1 VNSSD
6 LPALLQGFF
15 TGKLVIQRQASPA
28 TVASYRGT
36 FTLLLGFT
44 AARASRQP
52 HQLQVTDLDAETIGA
67 FLTHLEK
74 ERGSSI
80 PTRNARLAAIR
91 SFFRYAALHAPQHAQ
106 LIAQVLAI
114 PAKRAGKATVT
125 WLTGPDTEA
134 LTAAPDRSTWHG
146 RRDHA
151 LLLTA
156 VHTGLRVSE
165 LTGLTIADTHLADGP
180 HLRCHG
186 KGRKERCTPL
196 TPNAAKILRAWIK
209 ERGGQP
215 EDPLFPSRR
224 GTRLSR
230 DAVARL
236 VAVHAGTAARDCPS
250 ISGKHVTPHTLR
262 HSTAMALLR
271 AGVDTSV
278 IALWLG
284 HESPETTQAYLHADM
299 EIKKRALARVNPPGG
314 TPGRYHPPDSLIAYL
329 KTL

>member
-1 VNSSD
+1 MNSGD

-28 TVASYRGT
+28 TVASYRDT
-36 FTLLLGFT
+36 IALLLAFA
-44 AARASRQP
+44 AARSGRQP
-52 HQLQVTDLDAETIGA
+52 HQLQVTDLDAETVGA

-91 SFFRYAALHAPQHAQ
+91 SFFRYAALHDPQHAQ

-125 WLTGPDTEA
+125 WLTGPETEA
-134 LTAAPDRSTWHG
+134 LTAAPDRDTWHG

-165 LTGLTIADTHLADGP
+165 LTGLTIADTHLSDGP

-196 TPNAAKILRAWIK
+196 TPDAAKILRAWIK

-215 EDPLFPSRR
+215 GDPLFPSRR

-236 VAVHAGTAARDCPS
+236 VAVHAETAARACPS
-250 ISGKHVTPHTLR
+250 IAGKHVTPHTLR

-299 EIKKRALARVNPPGG
+299 EIKNRALARVNPPGG
-314 TPGRYHPPDSLIAYL
+314 TPGRYSPPDSLIAYL

>member
-1 VNSSD
+1 VNG

-28 TVASYRGT
+28 TVASYRDT
-36 FTLLLGFT
+36 FALLLAFA
-44 AARASRQP
+44 AARAGRQP

-80 PTRNARLAAIR
+80 ATRNARLAAIR
-91 SFFRYAALHAPQHAQ
+91 SFFRYAALHDPQHAQ

-125 WLTGPDTEA
+125 WLTGPETEA
-134 LTAAPDRSTWHG
+134 LTAAPDRNTWHG

-165 LTGLTIADTHLADGP
+165 LTGLTIADTHLGDGP

-196 TPNAAKILRAWIK
+196 TPDAAKILRTWLK

-236 VAVHAGTAARDCPS
+236 VAVHAETAARACPS
-250 ISGKHVTPHTLR
+250 IAGKHVTPHTLR

-284 HESPETTQAYLHADM
+284 HFSG
-299 EIKKRALARVNPPGG
+299 V
-314 TPGRYHPPDSLIAYL
+314 PDPCGSVRLSQSSGLRQRLFCLPCATGEL
-329 KTL
+329 

>member
-1 VNSSD
+1 VND

-28 TVASYRGT
+28 TVASYRDT
-36 FTLLLGFT
+36 FILLLAFA
-44 AARASRQP
+44 AARAGRQP
-52 HQLQVTDLDAETIGA
+52 HQLAIADLDAETVGA

-91 SFFRYAALHAPQHAQ
+91 SFFRYAALHDPQHAQ

-114 PAKRAGKATVT
+114 PAKRAGKATLT
-125 WLTGPDTEA
+125 WLTGPESEA
-134 LTAAPDRSTWHG
+134 LTAAPDRNTWHG

-165 LTGLTIADTHLADGP
+165 LTGLTIADAHLGDGP

-196 TPNAAKILRAWIK
+196 TPEAAKILRAWIK
-209 ERGGQP
+209 ELSGQP
-215 EDPLFPSRR
+215 EGPLFPSRR

-236 VAVHAGTAARDCPS
+236 VTVHAETAARTCPS
-250 ISGKHVTPHTLR
+250 IAGKHVTPHTLR
-262 HSTAMALLR
+262 HSTAMALLS

-299 EIKKRALARVNPPGG
+299 EIKKRALARMNPPGG
-314 TPGRYHPPDSLIAYL
+314 APGRYSPPDSLIAYL

>member
-1 VNSSD
+1 VND

-28 TVASYRGT
+28 TVASYRDT
-36 FTLLLGFT
+36 FTLLLAFA
-44 AARASRQP
+44 AARSGRHP
-52 HQLQVTDLDAETIGA
+52 HQLQVTDLDAGTIGA
-67 FLTHLEK
+67 FLTHLEN
-74 ERGSSI
+74 ERGNSI

-91 SFFRYAALHAPQHAQ
+91 SFFRYAALHDPQHAQ

-114 PAKRAGKATVT
+114 SAKRAGKATVT
-125 WLTGPDTEA
+125 WLTGPETEA
-134 LTAAPDRSTWHG
+134 LTAAPDRDTWHG

-165 LTGLTIADTHLADGP
+165 LTGLTIADTHLGDGP

-196 TPNAAKILRAWIK
+196 TPDAAKILRAWIK

-236 VAVHAGTAARDCPS
+236 VAVHAETAARCCPS
-250 ISGKHVTPHTLR
+250 IAAKHVTPHTLR

-299 EIKKRALARVNPPGG
+299 EIKNRALARVNPPGG
-314 TPGRYHPPDSLIAYL
+314 TPGRYSPPDSLIAYL

>member
-1 VNSSD
+1 MND

-15 TGKLVIQRQASPA
+15 TGKLVIQRQPSPA
-28 TVASYRGT
+28 TVASYRDT
-36 FTLLLGFT
+36 FTLLLGF
-44 AARASRQP
+44 ASARAGRQP
-52 HQLQVTDLDAETIGA
+52 HRLQITDLDAEAVGA
-67 FLTHLEK
+67 FLTHLER
-74 ERGSSI
+74 ERGSSV

-106 LIAQVLAI
+106 LIQQVLAI

-125 WLTGPDTEA
+125 WLTGPETEA

-165 LTGLTIADTHLADGP
+165 LTGLTIADTHLGNGP
-180 HLRCHG
+180 HLRCRG

-196 TPNAAKILRAWIK
+196 TPQAAKILRAWIR

-224 GTRLSR
+224 GTPLSR

-236 VAVHAGTAARDCPS
+236 VAVHAETAAGNCPS
-250 ISGKHVTPHTLR
+250 IGGKHVTPHTLR

-299 EIKKRALARVNPPGG
+299 EIKERALARVNPPGG
-314 TPGRYHPPDSLIAYL
+314 TPGRYSPPDSLIAYL

>member
-1 VNSSD
+1 VNSG
-6 LPALLQGFF
+6 LPALPQGFF

-28 TVASYRGT
+28 TVASYRDT
-36 FTLLLGFT
+36 FTLLLAFA
-44 AARASRQP
+44 AARAGRQP
-52 HQLQVTDLDAETIGA
+52 HQLALADLDAETIGG

-91 SFFRYAALHAPQHAQ
+91 SFFRYAALHDPQHAQ

-125 WLTGPDTEA
+125 WLTGPETEA
-134 LTAAPDRSTWHG
+134 LTAAPDRGTWHG

-165 LTGLTIADTHLADGP
+165 LTGLTIADTHLGDGP

-196 TPNAAKILRAWIK
+196 TPDAAKIVRAWLK

-236 VAVHAGTAARDCPS
+236 VAVHAETAARACPS
-250 ISGKHVTPHTLR
+250 IAGKHVTPHTLR

-299 EIKKRALARVNPPGG
+299 EIKKRALAC
-314 TPGRYHPPDSLIAYL
+314 
-329 KTL
+329 

>member
-1 VNSSD
+1 
-6 LPALLQGFF
+6 
-15 TGKLVIQRQASPA
+15 
-28 TVASYRGT
+28 
-36 FTLLLGFT
+36 
-44 AARASRQP
+44 
-52 HQLQVTDLDAETIGA
+52 LD
-67 FLTHLEK
+67 
-74 ERGSSI
+74 
-80 PTRNARLAAIR
+80 
-91 SFFRYAALHAPQHAQ
+91 
-106 LIAQVLAI
+106 
-114 PAKRAGKATVT
+114 
-125 WLTGPDTEA
+125 
-134 LTAAPDRSTWHG
+134 
-146 RRDHA
+146 
-151 LLLTA
+151 
-156 VHTGLRVSE
+156 
-165 LTGLTIADTHLADGP
+165 
-180 HLRCHG
+180 

-196 TPNAAKILRAWIK
+196 TPDAAKILRAWIK

-236 VAVHAGTAARDCPS
+236 VAVHAETAARDCPS

>member
-1 VNSSD
+1 VND

-28 TVASYRGT
+28 TVASYRDT
-36 FTLLLGFT
+36 FALLPGF
-44 AARASRQP
+44 AAGRAGRQP
-52 HQLQVTDLDAETIGA
+52 HQLAITDLDAGTIGA

-125 WLTGPDTEA
+125 WLTGEETKA
-134 LTAAPDRSTWHG
+134 LTAAPDRGTWHG

-165 LTGLTIADTHLADGP
+165 LTGLTIADTHLGDGP

-196 TPNAAKILRAWIK
+196 TPNAAKILRAWIR

-236 VAVHAGTAARDCPS
+236 VAVHAETAARSCPS
-250 ISGKHVTPHTLR
+250 IAAKHVTPHTLR

-271 AGVDTSV
+271 ADVDTSV

-299 EIKKRALARVNPPGG
+299 EIKNRALARVNPPGG
-314 TPGRYHPPDSLIAYL
+314 TPGRYRPPDSLIAYL

>member
-1 VNSSD
+1 MNG

-28 TVASYRGT
+28 TVASYRDT
-36 FTLLLGFT
+36 FTLLLAFA
-44 AARASRQP
+44 AARAARQP

-91 SFFRYAALHAPQHAQ
+91 SFFRYAALHDPQHAQ

-125 WLTGPDTEA
+125 WLTGPETEA
-134 LTAAPDRSTWHG
+134 LTAAPDRDTWHG

-165 LTGLTIADTHLADGP
+165 LTGLTIADTHLGDGP

-186 KGRKERCTPL
+186 KGRKDRCTPL
-196 TPNAAKILRAWIK
+196 TPDAVKTLRVWLK

-236 VAVHAGTAARDCPS
+236 VAVHAETAARACPS
-250 ISGKHVTPHTLR
+250 ITGKHVTPHTLR

-299 EIKKRALARVNPPGG
+299 EIKNRALARVNPPGG
-314 TPGRYHPPDSLIAYL
+314 TPGRYSPPDSLIAYL

>member
-1 VNSSD
+1 MND

-28 TVASYRGT
+28 TVASYRDT
-36 FTLLLGFT
+36 FALLLGF
-44 AARASRQP
+44 AAGRAGRQP
-52 HQLQVTDLDAETIGA
+52 HQLAITDLGAGTIGA
-67 FLTHLEK
+67 FLAHLEK

-91 SFFRYAALHAPQHAQ
+91 SFFRYAALHDPQHAQ
-106 LIAQVLAI
+106 QIAQVLAI

-125 WLTGPDTEA
+125 WLTGGETEA
-134 LTAAPDRSTWHG
+134 LTAAPDRGTWHG

-165 LTGLTIADTHLADGP
+165 LTGLTIADTHLGDGP

-196 TPNAAKILRAWIK
+196 TPDAAKILRAWIR

-236 VAVHAGTAARDCPS
+236 VAVHAETAARSCPS
-250 ISGKHVTPHTLR
+250 IAAKHVTPHTLR

-299 EIKKRALARVNPPGG
+299 EIKNRALARVNPPGG
-314 TPGRYHPPDSLIAYL
+314 TPGRYSPPDSLIAYL

>member
-1 VNSSD
+1 MNSSD

-15 TGKLVIQRQASPA
+15 TGKLVIQRQPSPA
-28 TVASYRGT
+28 TVASYRDT
-36 FTLLLGFT
+36 FTLLLGF
-44 AARASRQP
+44 ASARAGRQP
-52 HQLQVTDLDAETIGA
+52 HRLQITDLDAEAVGA
-67 FLTHLEK
+67 FLTHLER
-74 ERGSSI
+74 ERGSSV

-106 LIAQVLAI
+106 LIQQVLAI

-125 WLTGPDTEA
+125 WLTGPETEA

-165 LTGLTIADTHLADGP
+165 LTGLTIADTHLGNGP
-180 HLRCHG
+180 HLRCRG

-196 TPNAAKILRAWIK
+196 TPQAAKILRAWIR

-224 GTRLSR
+224 GTPLSR

-236 VAVHAGTAARDCPS
+236 VAVHAETAAGNCPS
-250 ISGKHVTPHTLR
+250 IGGKHVTPHTLR

-299 EIKKRALARVNPPGG
+299 EIKERALARVNPPGG
-314 TPGRYHPPDSLIAYL
+314 TPGRYSPPDSLIAYL